1 MPLSDPLA
9 SEIQALHP
17 ELVRVR
23 HDLHRHP
30 ELGFEEVRTSAIV
43 RAWLEQHGYAPRS
56 CAKTGL
62 VADLHAT
69 PRPGRSIALRADLDC
84 LPMPET
90 TDLPYR
96 SQHEGRAHKCGHDG
110 HTAVMMGVAALLARH
125 RDRIPGNVRLLFQP
139 AEEGVDGG
147 GAKVMVAEGALDGID
162 EVYGLHNWPGYPYGH
177 VRVKPG
183 AMMANTHTL
192 QVTLTGVGGHGSQPQ
207 LCRDVILAGA
217 QLVVSLQSVVARGL
231 GYDGGAV
238 ISICRFLAGTTHNVL
253 PGTAEL
259 LGTVRTFDPAITER
273 VLARIREVVE
283 GTAASF
289 GVSATLELDAGY
301 PVVMNDPGCAEA
313 VARVAVGL
321 LGPARVSG
329 EALPM
334 AGGEDFAYLAAAV
347 PGAYFFV
354 GTGDREGA
362 PVCHHPDFDFDDRI
376 IPTAMSLFLGLVR
389 DRLGAWGAARV
400 AEGPSS

>member
-1 MPLSDPLA
+1 MSLSSATLA
-9 SEIQALHP
+9 DEIAALHP
-17 ELVRVR
+17 ELTEIR
-23 HDLHRHP
+23 HDIHRHP
-30 ELGFEEVRTSAIV
+30 ELGFEEVRTSGIV
-43 RAWLEQHGYAPRS
+43 KAWLEQHGYAPRS

-69 PRPGRSIALRADLDC
+69 KKPGRSIALRADLDC

-96 SQHEGRAHKCGHDG
+96 SIHDGRAHKCGHDG
-110 HTAVMMGVAALLARH
+110 HTAVMLGVAALLAKH
-125 RDRIPGNVRLLFQP
+125 RDAIPGNVRLLFQP

-147 GAKVMVAEGALDGID
+147 GAKVMVAEGALEGID
-162 EVYGLHNWPGYPYGH
+162 EVYGLHNWPGYPHGH

-192 QVTLTGVGGHGSQPQ
+192 GITLHGVGGHGSQPQ

-217 QLVVSLQSVVARGL
+217 QIVVSLQSVVARGL
-231 GYDGGAV
+231 GSDGGAV
-238 ISICRFLAGTTHNVL
+238 VSICQFDAGSTHNVL
-253 PGTAEL
+253 PGVAKL
-259 LGTVRTFDPAITER
+259 LGTVRTFSSAVSER

-289 GVSATLELDAGY
+289 GVRAELELDSGY
-301 PVVMNDPGCAEA
+301 PVLVNDAGCASA
-313 VARVAVGL
+313 VVRVATEL
-321 LGPARVSG
+321 LGAERVSG
-329 EALPM
+329 DDLPM
-334 AGGEDFAYLAAAV
+334 AGGEDFAYLCAAV

-389 DRLGAWGAARV
+389 DRLGT
-400 AEGPSS
+400 